1 MRRWLVAIGC
11 SIGLAVGFGPIFVFS
26 FGLFQKAM
34 TGELGWNRAEFSL
47 GFSAATLVT
56 ALLITQAGVYI
67 DRYGIRPVVL
77 VGCLLLPAGLYA
89 FSLVHAYPAFLLI
102 ATAMGLVGATT
113 SYPGYVSAL
122 PAWFERHLGVALSI
136 AVTGVGWGTALA
148 GLLISV
154 FIRDLGWRG
163 AFRAMALVVL
173 AVGLLNLLLLVRD
186 RPRPARAPAAR
197 AADEQESR
205 AVFRS
210 ALRSGLFWR
219 LAIAFAL
226 VPIVSIGINFH
237 LPAILADHGY
247 SALQVA
253 GIAGVMGTTILASR
267 IVVGAT
273 LDYLPTSLVGAV
285 LFGGQALGVLLLAFG
300 GGTATP
306 FIAAALLG
314 AATGG
319 EGDLMPYA
327 WSRLFGQKAYGRIYG
342 ASFALF
348 NVGTLLGPL
357 LLGAGFDRFGTY
369 HPVLVGYSLLSLIA
383 MGLIATAAMRP
394 PREARA
400 GEA

>member
-1 MRRWLVAIGC
+1 MRRWLVAVGC

-34 TGELGWNRAEFSL
+34 IAELGWNRAEFSL

-89 FSLVHAYPAFLLI
+89 FSHVDDYPTFLLI
-102 ATAMGLVGATT
+102 AAAMGLVGATT

-122 PAWFERHLGVALSI
+122 PAWFERHLGLALSI

-163 AFRAMALVVL
+163 AFRALALVVL
-173 AVGLLNLLLLVRD
+173 VIALVNLVLLVRD
-186 RPRPARAPAAR
+186 RPRSAVAPEAR
-197 AADEQESR
+197 AAAETEGR
-205 AVFRS
+205 AIFRG

-219 LAIAFAL
+219 LATAFAL
-226 VPIVSIGINFH
+226 VPVVSIGVNFH

-253 GIAGVMGTTILASR
+253 GVAGVMGTAILLSR
-267 IVVGAT
+267 VLVGAT
-273 LDYLPTSLVGAV
+273 LDYLPARLVGAV
-285 LFGGQALGVLLLAFG
+285 LFGGQALGVWLLVLG
-300 GGTATP
+300 GGGATP
-306 FIAAALLG
+306 YVAAALLG

-357 LLGAGFDRFGTY
+357 LLGAGFEHFGTY
-369 HPVLVGYSLLSLIA
+369 RPVLLAYSLLSLAA
-383 MGLIATAAMRP
+383 MALIATAAIRP
-394 PREARA
+394 TAR
-400 GEA
+400 

>member
-1 MRRWLVAIGC
+1 MRRWLVAVGC

-34 TGELGWNRAEFSL
+34 IAELGWNRAEFSL

-56 ALLITQAGVYI
+56 ALLITQAGVFI

-89 FSLVHAYPAFLLI
+89 FSLVHSYPAFLLI
-102 ATAMGLVGATT
+102 AAAMGLVGATT

-122 PAWFERHLGVALSI
+122 PAWFERHLGLALSI
-136 AVTGVGWGTALA
+136 AVTGVGYGTALA
-148 GLLISV
+148 GLLISL

-163 AFRAMALVVL
+163 AFRALALVVL
-173 AVGLLNLLLLVRD
+173 VVALLNLVLLVRD
-186 RPRPARAPAAR
+186 RPRPARAPAER
-197 AADEQESR
+197 ALAEQESR
-205 AVFRS
+205 AVFHD

-219 LAIAFAL
+219 LALAFAL
-226 VPIVSIGINFH
+226 VPVVSIGINFH

-247 SALQVA
+247 SALQIA
-253 GIAGVMGTTILASR
+253 GIAGVMGTTILFSR

-273 LDYLPTSLVGAV
+273 LDYLSARLVGGV
-285 LFGGQALGVLLLAFG
+285 LFGGQALGVLLLAWG
-300 GGTATP
+300 HGSAMP
-306 FIAAALLG
+306 FVAAALLG

-369 HPVLVGYSLLSLIA
+369 RPVLLGYSLLSLAA
-383 MGLIATAAMRP
+383 MALIATAAMHARP
-394 PREARA
+394 PPTES
-400 GEA
+400 